1 MCTAS
6 AEAESEVQE
15 VGAKWV
21 GNSGFGGDG

>member
-6 AEAESEVQE
+6 AEAESEVEE

-21 GNSGFGGDG
+21 GNSGFRGDG